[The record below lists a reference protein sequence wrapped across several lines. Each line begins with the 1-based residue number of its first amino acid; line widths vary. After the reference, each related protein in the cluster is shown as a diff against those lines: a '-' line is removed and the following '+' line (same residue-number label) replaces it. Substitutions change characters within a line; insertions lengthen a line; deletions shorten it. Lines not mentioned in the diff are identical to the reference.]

1 LRYAE
6 NLKNASLAE
15 LDEAEA
21 DWRATVER
29 QYEYLTEYEGVPEED
44 ELIDDYVESVELLAN
59 NWVADKTL
67 RQGASQGKE
76 EGREGQGIA
85 LLTSSWPPVL
95 TAGGYLFAL
104 RTYSVPRQIKGAYRP
119 LGSP

>member
-1 LRYAE
+1 VGKLRYAE

-29 QYEYLTEYEGVPEED
+29 QYEYLTEYEDVPEED

-59 NWVADKTL
+59 N
-67 RQGASQGKE
+67 
-76 EGREGQGIA
+76 
-85 LLTSSWPPVL
+85 
-95 TAGGYLFAL
+95 
-104 RTYSVPRQIKGAYRP
+104 
-119 LGSP
+119 